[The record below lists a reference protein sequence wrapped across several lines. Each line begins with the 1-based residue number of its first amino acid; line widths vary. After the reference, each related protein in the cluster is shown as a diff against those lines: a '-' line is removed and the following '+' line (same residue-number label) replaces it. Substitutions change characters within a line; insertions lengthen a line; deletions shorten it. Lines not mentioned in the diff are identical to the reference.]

1 MSSADTRSRQNTACS
16 QTAQPA
22 QTTAA
27 HRPSAL
33 QLQGEEQEA
42 LPVPKRAAGAETV
55 SPETRKSPNNWRPP
69 PRAHGPGP
77 ARPSRA
83 PLPAGGRPPGT
94 APQGQGL
101 SPAPRGAGGG
111 SCLPRPG
118 SQPPVA
124 RPGPAEPPLPAAP
137 GAAQPPRGRAG
148 PQGRPPKAR
157 SHRPRF
163 AQSPPANT
171 RRGRGSPGCPGRCGE
186 SFLSG
191 ERAGLGSVP
200 LSRRPQPAARK
211 NACVCQRPRP
221 RAPFVPGSAA
231 RGQKGPDSASGATAA
246 SLCSALLSALI
257 AASQLPGCKVGTQ
270 R

>member
-33 QLQGEEQEA
+33 RLQGEEQEA
-42 LPVPKRAAGAETV
+42 VPVPKRAAGAETV

-77 ARPSRA
+77 ARPRGA

-118 SQPPVA
+118 LAAPCGPA
-124 RPGPAEPPLPAAP
+124 RPGRAPAPRSPRLGAASPRPSGSP
-137 GAAQPPRGRAG
+137 GAATKGSLPSPPVCSEPPR
-148 PQGRPPKAR
+148 
-157 SHRPRF
+157 
-163 AQSPPANT
+163 
-171 RRGRGSPGCPGRCGE
+171 
-186 SFLSG
+186 
-191 ERAGLGSVP
+191 
-200 LSRRPQPAARK
+200 
-211 NACVCQRPRP
+211 
-221 RAPFVPGSAA
+221 
-231 RGQKGPDSASGATAA
+231 
-246 SLCSALLSALI
+246 
-257 AASQLPGCKVGTQ
+257 
-270 R
+270 